1 MLSTLWVKR
10 ALAWSVHVLTASGAL
25 WGFLAILA
33 IFEQNWRAAVLW
45 MALAI
50 FVDGVDGYL
59 ARLLNVKTYAN
70 GIDGA
75 LLDNMVDYLNYVV
88 VPGLFLY
95 KAELLPPM
103 FAVIGSASILFTSA
117 YQFTQWDAKTEDHY
131 FKGFP
136 SYWNVMAMYMLAL
149 RLNPWVNLMFLLA
162 FNVLVFV
169 PLKYVYPTRYRR
181 FQRLTIVLTYIWG
194 ISGLW
199 AVLQYPNV
207 PLWIIWGSF
216 AYVGYYVLLSFLPQR
231 DKSAA

>member
-10 ALAWSVHVLTASGAL
+10 TFAWSVHLLTASGAL

-88 VPGLFLY
+88 VPALFLY
-95 KAELLPPM
+95 QAELLPPA
-103 FAVIGSASILFTSA
+103 FALLGSTSILLTSA

-149 RLNPWVNLMFLLA
+149 RLNPWVNLAFLAA

-169 PLKYVYPTRYRR
+169 PFKYVYPTRYRR
-181 FQRLTIVLTYIWG
+181 LQRVTIVLTYIWG

-207 PLWIIWGSF
+207 PMWVLWSSF
-216 AYVGYYVLLSFLPQR
+216 AYIVYYVALSFLPQK
-231 DKSAA
+231 DKTTA